1 MARTPRAVSWFAS
14 IVCLSLALAGPS
26 LAGDPPDLAAPDL
39 TALVGQAVEIL
50 LKTGKSI
57 SDAEVTKIAPGAEPG
72 TVKSMTVKTPP
83 NKVQGV
89 SVMSVDEIYLA
100 GQPLDVAFDIKSKTL
115 AHSPDKRKARI
126 EKAARVAEQLKSKR
140 AQLWKDYS
148 ESEQQQFVDEEK
160 KYLDTVGEKFSGMVL
175 YETKYYLFYTDM
187 PQAQIAGYIAYLDNM
202 YGQLC
207 KAFGIPEG
215 KNIWRGKCVVICFL
229 EEKRFLDFER
239 TFVNNPNA
247 SGAQGIAHSYSNGRV
262 VISCFRG
269 SDPVY
274 FAAVL
279 VHETSHGFVHRYMSS
294 ARVPT
299 WINEGIADWV
309 AAAVVRGDDSVESRQ
324 REGAQ
329 RAKQLG
335 NLGSNFFD
343 GNRFENW
350 QYGIAMTIVDMLL
363 KIDGKKYRQF
373 IDGIKEGLDW
383 EESLKQA
390 YNMTP
395 ADVVQ
400 RYGQYI
406 GAPNLRQP

>member
-1 MARTPRAVSWFAS
+1 
-14 IVCLSLALAGPS
+14 
-26 LAGDPPDLAAPDL
+26 
-39 TALVGQAVEIL
+39 
-50 LKTGKSI
+50 
-57 SDAEVTKIAPGAEPG
+57 
-72 TVKSMTVKTPP
+72 
-83 NKVQGV
+83 
-89 SVMSVDEIYLA
+89 
-100 GQPLDVAFDIKSKTL
+100 
-115 AHSPDKRKARI
+115 
-126 EKAARVAEQLKSKR
+126 
-140 AQLWKDYS
+140 
-148 ESEQQQFVDEEK
+148 
-160 KYLDTVGEKFSGMVL
+160 
-175 YETKYYLFYTDM
+175 
-187 PQAQIAGYIAYLDNM
+187 
-202 YGQLC
+202 
-207 KAFGIPEG
+207 
-215 KNIWRGKCVVICFL
+215 
-229 EEKRFLDFER
+229 
-239 TFVNNPNA
+239 
-247 SGAQGIAHSYSNGRV
+247 
-262 VISCFRG
+262 
-269 SDPVY
+269 
-274 FAAVL
+274 
-279 VHETSHGFVHRYMSS
+279 
-294 ARVPT
+294 
-299 WINEGIADWV
+299 V